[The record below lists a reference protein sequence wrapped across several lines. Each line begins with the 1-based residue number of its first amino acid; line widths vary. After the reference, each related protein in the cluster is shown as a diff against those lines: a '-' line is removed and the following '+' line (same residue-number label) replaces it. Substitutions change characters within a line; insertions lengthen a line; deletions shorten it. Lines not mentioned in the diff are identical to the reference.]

1 MTIYYNLFFIIR
13 NVTYKLNW
21 KQSRYINTFPADIN
35 ECEPTNDCMQ
45 KCTNS
50 IGSYNCLCDD
60 FFNPDPTD
68 WRKCSRELFMCFFS
82 LLESSCCVLFK
93 LSATIHQV
101 LYRIIVFPVI
111 ETIRTG
117 FFKISRVRWVYEIKF
132 RVRRTRPLFFCPLS
146 TRVWKTVLQLL
157 STCNK
162 LSLLPKDKDIPSLS
176 RFSERFICLT
186 HLCFFIAITPCSDDH
201 VCEHVCYKG
210 NNNKATCTCYANF
223 ELDSDGNTCRG
234 TYNNYSKQWFNVLL
248 QTRIIPQSQGFL

>member
-1 MTIYYNLFFIIR
+1 MTIYYNLFLLTNWTENNHVILILLLQILM
-13 NVTYKLNW
+13 NVNLQMTACRSVLTVLEATTVRVTT
-21 KQSRYINTFPADIN
+21 SSTPIPLTGESVHVSFS
-35 ECEPTNDCMQ
+35 CV
-45 KCTNS
+45 
-50 IGSYNCLCDD
+50 
-60 FFNPDPTD
+60 
-68 WRKCSRELFMCFFS
+68 FFS

-117 FFKISRVRWVYEIKF
+117 FCKISRVRWVYEINV

-157 STCNK
+157 STYNK
-162 LSLLPKDKDIPSLS
+162 LSLLPEDKNIPSLS
-176 RFSERFICLT
+176 RFSERFICST

-201 VCEHVCYKG
+201 SCEHVCYKG
-210 NNNKATCTCYANF
+210 NNNQATCTCYANF

-248 QTRIIPQSQGFL
+248 QTRIITQSSCKR